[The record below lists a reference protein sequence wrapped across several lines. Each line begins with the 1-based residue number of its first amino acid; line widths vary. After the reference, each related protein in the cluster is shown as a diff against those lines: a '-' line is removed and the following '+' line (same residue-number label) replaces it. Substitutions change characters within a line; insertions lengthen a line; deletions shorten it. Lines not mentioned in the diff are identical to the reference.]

1 MLVNKN
7 KINLKELESGL
18 DSLEH
23 CLNKAHFLDY
33 KKPITYEYNSR
44 GFRDHEWPNDL
55 SDVVWCIGDSFTSGI
70 GQPFEETWPKVL
82 ENKIKKRCINLGL
95 DGCSNDHIAHMAKEI
110 FATHKPNVIIIMW
123 SYFHRRKDIHF
134 DKEDFG
140 GEKDLSNFIANLNSV
155 NAMPTN
161 VINLLIP
168 HALMKDNNATKLIL
182 NKKGIN
188 NIITFEQLDYDRDY
202 HHFDVLTSE
211 SVTDIITKT
220 MNRLTENSE
229 T

>member
-44 GFRDHEWPNDL
+44 GFRDQEWPNDL

-110 FATHKPNVIIIMW
+110 FATQEEFCEAYNFK
-123 SYFHRRKDIHF
+123 S
-134 DKEDFG
+134 
-140 GEKDLSNFIANLNSV
+140 DLVS
-155 NAMPTN
+155 
-161 VINLLIP
+161 
-168 HALMKDNNATKLIL
+168 
-182 NKKGIN
+182 
-188 NIITFEQLDYDRDY
+188 DYIVAGKTPEEIRDY
-202 HHFDVLTSE
+202 FWG
-211 SVTDIITKT
+211 K
-220 MNRLTENSE
+220 NN
-229 T
+229 